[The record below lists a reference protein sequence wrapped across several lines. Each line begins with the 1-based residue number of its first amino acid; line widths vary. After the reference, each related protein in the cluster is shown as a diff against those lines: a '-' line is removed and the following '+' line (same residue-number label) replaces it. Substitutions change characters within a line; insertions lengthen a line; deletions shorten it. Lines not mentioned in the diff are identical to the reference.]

1 MARKRKL
8 YFYISPNG
16 QKNWLIRQVLF
27 WTLQAGMFVF
37 LRIFENSTVTS
48 VCSEILLGL
57 ILCVVQEKD
66 LGASLSDGLSL
77 VSITG
82 LAFMLE
88 ARGDISAWSS
98 METVP
103 EGFGNPEPKQKWNI
117 RKKFHFSAP
126 RSMCP
131 NAFLSP
137 TVPYWT
143 TASGE
148 AEPLYRQT
156 LEQREAKL
164 GLRHPHT
171 LRLGNVGGSTTGPS
185 GMTKRRLFCLKNGMC

>member
-1 MARKRKL
+1 
-8 YFYISPNG
+8 
-16 QKNWLIRQVLF
+16 
-27 WTLQAGMFVF
+27 MFVF

-48 VCSEILLGL
+48 GCSEILLGL
-57 ILCVVQEKD
+57 ILGVVQEKD

-103 EGFGNPEPKQKWNI
+103 KGFGNRGTKTNMEE
-117 RKKFHFSAP
+117 RKKFHFQHQDQCAQRHSYLQ
-126 RSMCP
+126 RCNGS
-131 NAFLSP
+131 
-137 TVPYWT
+137 

-185 GMTKRRLFCLKNGMC
+185 GMR